1 MNYEIEKKFLIAK
14 PDEEFLK
21 KLPGCEFSEIEQ
33 IYLKA
38 ADGVSER
45 IRMRKYDGSVVYYH
59 TLKKRISDMRRIEEE
74 KTVTADEYNEL
85 KKRADK
91 DLSAIYKCRYC
102 IPYDGHILE
111 IDVFPFWKNRAYL
124 EVELS
129 DEEIKERLKEF
140 TPKEHADIKRG
151 FVRNFIDNVTQ
162 ADEGCDLTYMQYRD

>member
-21 KLPGCEFSEIEQ
+21 KLPSCEFSSMEQ
-33 IYLKA
+33 IYLKS

-59 TLKKRISDMRRIEEE
+59 TLKKRISDMRRVEEE

-102 IPYDGHILE
+102 IPYDGHTLE

-129 DEEIKERLKEF
+129 DENEAFSLPPYIKIIRDV
-140 TPKEHADIKRG
+140 TADGRYTNHSLAYR
-151 FVRNFIDNVTQ
+151 VP
-162 ADEGCDLTYMQYRD
+162 DEDLL